1 MVERSNTPEPL
12 LVDAVTDF
20 LADLAHANRSVH
32 TRRAYASDLK
42 RFSTFYQGCV
52 FGITADIL
60 RDFLDTCIHLSPA
73 SVARIQATLAS
84 FLTWAYRQELIRAN
98 PMSKI
103 ERVQILAPKPC
114 RLGREQVE
122 RILAVIPKQANR
134 DQLLFR
140 LIFET
145 GVRVSEAL
153 AIYIEDLNLTTDDE
167 HINVVG
173 KGGKR
178 RTVLLDDGH
187 LVAMLRTYL
196 KRTGYK
202 YGPLFRAEKNGRGG
216 LLRYQSIQEK
226 WAGYCAKA
234 GIACTI
240 HELRHAHA
248 TELVNDG
255 VSLATI
261 RKRLGHRNLQ
271 TTLRYAEESDATA
284 DAELRAWR
292 RRRDQHR

>member
-20 LADLAHANRSVH
+20 LVDLAHANRSVH

-52 FGITADIL
+52 LGITADIL
-60 RDFLDTCIHLSPA
+60 RDFLDTCTHLSPA

-103 ERVQILAPKPC
+103 ERVRVKAPKPC

-122 RILAVIPKQANR
+122 RILAVIPKQASR

-145 GVRVSEAL
+145 GLRVSEAL

-178 RTVLLDDGH
+178 RTVLLDDGR

-226 WAGYCAKA
+226 WAGYCGKA
-234 GIACTI
+234 GITCTI

-261 RKRLGHRNLQ
+261 RKRLGHKNLQ